1 MALGLFR
8 ATPYYGLLFTVA
20 HDIAEDRKIAFGVL
34 NLSSG
39 KAFPSFDADT
49 LFMLTSLDTSPL
61 DELLAFA
68 EHQDQVLNQAELL
81 GFFYGLVIT
90 PESIPSSEW
99 LPQVFG
105 EKIDVFTD
113 QEQGE
118 RLLKGLLT
126 VYDRFNHLHLQGHLH
141 FPYCLK
147 KPSEETVSNALDWG
161 FGFNLALEMRPEIW
175 LGNGPV
181 DKQDEDDNL
190 FASFSVVNA
199 IAWPHEVDELFAD
212 EGGLDQSTDES
223 ELLATLLLALPNAV
237 AVIQSYAAQLQTR
250 PSTIGRNE
258 PCPCGSGQKFNT
270 CCSDDRTTL
279 H

>member
-1 MALGLFR
+1 
-8 ATPYYGLLFTVA
+8 
-20 HDIAEDRKIAFGVL
+20 
-34 NLSSG
+34 
-39 KAFPSFDADT
+39 
-49 LFMLTSLDTSPL
+49 MLTSLDYPQL

-68 EHQDQVLNQAELL
+68 GHQDQVLNRAELL
-81 GFFYGLVIT
+81 GFLHGLVIT
-90 PESIPSSEW
+90 PEAIQPSEW

-105 EKIDVFTD
+105 EEIDTFTD

-118 RLLKGLLT
+118 RFLKGVLD
-126 VYDRFNHLHLQGHLH
+126 VYNQINHLHLQGQLH

-147 KPSEETVSNALDWG
+147 EPSEETVSNALDWG

-181 DKQDEDDNL
+181 DNQDEDDNL

-199 IAWPHEVDELFAD
+199 IAWPNEPD
-212 EGGLDQSTDES
+212 EGCLDQPTDES

-250 PSTIGRNE
+250 PAKIGRNE